1 MEGPVG
7 RNRAPVLSS
16 DFEILHAPSGKPP
29 GEGGCRANPNLRE
42 SRRHEAALGGRRRAA
57 LVYIYIWKY
66 LSMTGGPD
74 VGGRGRERLHE
85 TSWQRDSV
93 RQGAG
98 FYVNADPAGAGA
110 RAYGGRRRTN
120 RDHRGDRVDGR
131 SAGGSG
137 DARPRASVRYQQ
149 L

>member
-1 MEGPVG
+1 MERGPGRPSPSAATPFLYKASAAATMEGPVG

-74 VGGRGRERLHE
+74 MWGRGWSAPAV
-85 TSWQRDSV
+85 TSW
-93 RQGAG
+93 
-98 FYVNADPAGAGA
+98 
-110 RAYGGRRRTN
+110 
-120 RDHRGDRVDGR
+120 
-131 SAGGSG
+131 
-137 DARPRASVRYQQ
+137 PREHVPSLAV
-149 L
+149 